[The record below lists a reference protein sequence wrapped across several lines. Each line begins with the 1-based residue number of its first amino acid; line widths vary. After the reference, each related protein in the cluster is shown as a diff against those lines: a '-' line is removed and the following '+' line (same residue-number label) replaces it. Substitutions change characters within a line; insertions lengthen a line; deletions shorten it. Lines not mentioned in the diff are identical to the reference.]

1 MDYDRILSRIGELSR
16 WNLINLALLWLPP
29 MMGGIIVL
37 QTSFSVLPPS
47 KFRCRMP
54 CEDESATYG
63 DPRFN
68 ESMIHPEV
76 IEDFFISVVRCKLW
90 DNSGWIKPPV
100 DLVPTAPAAA
110 GPLL

>member
-1 MDYDRILSRIGELSR
+1 MQTHNLPTKFSCATLLGFDMDYDRILSHIGELSR
-16 WNLINLALLWLPP
+16 WNLVNLALLWLPP

-76 IEDFFISVVRCKLW
+76 LEDFFILIKQKKL
-90 DNSGWIKPPV
+90 NG
-100 DLVPTAPAAA
+100 TT
-110 GPLL
+110 